1 MKDFFRITWVHY
13 STEYEN
19 KGLGVFI
26 HLNAEMLHNTYLK
39 KNNRAAGPTGICFQR
54 RSVRKSFSFIKK
66 ADHKHLSETN
76 FKSQGYSKLL
86 ACTRGRVSPFLWW
99 PETYQCSYNHVHDP
113 SCFVF
118 PVWQECL
125 RQAAASPPFIIWML
139 NACLVRMARTDD
151 TPELISMRPL
161 QQLLHHETSTTPAPD
176 AATNPRQGFHVS
188 GCRQLVFDSFILNG
202 RRARTAM
209 ATRVT
214 NVITARRWSS
224 ATKSASFMAP
234 APHEWK

>member
-1 MKDFFRITWVHY
+1 MTDFFRTTWVHY

-86 ACTRGRVSPFLWW
+86 ACTRGRVSLFLWW

-125 RQAAASPPFIIWML
+125 RQAAASPPFIVWLL
-139 NACLVRMARTDD
+139 NACLVWEWPAQT
-151 TPELISMRPL
+151 T
-161 QQLLHHETSTTPAPD
+161 LLSWFQCVHCSSCCTTKPAPRRLLTPPQIPGRD
-176 AATNPRQGFHVS
+176 FPWAAAAN
-188 GCRQLVFDSFILNG
+188 
-202 RRARTAM
+202 
-209 ATRVT
+209 
-214 NVITARRWSS
+214 
-224 ATKSASFMAP
+224 
-234 APHEWK
+234 